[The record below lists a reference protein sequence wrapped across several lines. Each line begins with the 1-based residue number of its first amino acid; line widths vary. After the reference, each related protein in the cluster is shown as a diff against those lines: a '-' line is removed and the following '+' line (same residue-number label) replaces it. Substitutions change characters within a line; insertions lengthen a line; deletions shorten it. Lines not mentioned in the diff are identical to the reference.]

1 MSIEIAIFL
10 AIASGFAG
18 FVDAMAGGGGLI
30 QLPALLVGLPN
41 KELPLI
47 LGTNKVPSI
56 FGTAAAAR
64 NYFKNIK
71 PDIPLTLTMM
81 VPAFAGSMGGA
92 ALAVFVPKDFFKP
105 FIVFLLILVAIYTW
119 RKPELGMAENL
130 KFTHKKR
137 LVIVGLIGLMIGF
150 YDGIFGP
157 GTGTFLV
164 FFLVSTIGYAF
175 LKASATAK
183 LVNIA
188 TNAGCDLKFSI
199 NWSYLVAIRFTSSF
213 CQCDGCDYWL
223 TPCNQ
228 RWLTIGSK
236 SIFSSHIFTNYPRCL
251 GYFYKL
257 NLPTQ
262 LNIEEGKKWERK
274 KR

>member
-1 MSIEIAIFL
+1 MSIEVLIFL
-10 AIASGFAG
+10 ALASGFAG
-18 FVDAMAGGGGLI
+18 FVDAIAGGGGLI
-30 QLPALLVGLPN
+30 QLPALLIGLPN

-71 PDIPLTLTMM
+71 PDIPLTVSMM
-81 VPAFAGSMGGA
+81 GPAFIGSITGA
-92 ALAVFVPKDFFKP
+92 AFAATVPKDFFKP
-105 FIVFLLILVAIYTW
+105 FIVFLLITVAVYTW
-119 RKPELGMAENL
+119 RKPALGMNENL

-137 LVIVGLIGLMIGF
+137 LLFVALIGLLIGF

-164 FFLVSTIGYAF
+164 FFLVSGIGYAF

-188 TNAGCDLKFSI
+188 TNAG
-199 NWSYLVAIRFTSSF
+199 AILSF
-213 CQCDGCDYWL
+213 QL
-223 TPCNQ
+223 TGHIWWQLGLLLAFANV
-228 RWLTIGSK
+228 LGAVIGSRLAIK
-236 SIFSSHIFTNYPRCL
+236 GGSPL
-251 GYFYKL
+251 V
-257 NLPTQ
+257 
-262 LNIEEGKKWERK
+262 RK
-274 KR
+274 VFLAVTFLLITRVAWDTFIS

>member
-41 KELPLI
+41 KDLPLI

-71 PDIPLTLTMM
+71 PDIPLTITMM
-81 VPAFAGSMGGA
+81 VPAFAGSMAGA
-92 ALAVFVPKDFFKP
+92 ALAATIPKEFFKP
-105 FIVFLLILVAIYTW
+105 FLVFLLLVVAIYTW
-119 RKPELGMAENL
+119 RKPEMGINENL
-130 KFTHKKR
+130 KYTNRKR
-137 LVIVGLIGLMIGF
+137 LVIVAVIGLLIGF

-164 FFLVSTIGYAF
+164 FFLVSAIGFAF

-188 TNAGCDLKFSI
+188 TNAGAILSFQLTGHIWWQLGLLLAFANVTGAIIGSR
-199 NWSYLVAIRFTSSF
+199 LAIR
-213 CQCDGCDYWL
+213 G
-223 TPCNQ
+223 
-228 RWLTIGSK
+228 GS
-236 SIFSSHIFTNYPRCL
+236 PL
-251 GYFYKL
+251 V
-257 NLPTQ
+257 
-262 LNIEEGKKWERK
+262 RK
-274 KR
+274 VFLAVTFLLIARVAWDTFIS

>member
-41 KELPLI
+41 KDLPLI

-71 PDIPLTLTMM
+71 PDIPLTITMM
-81 VPAFAGSMGGA
+81 VPAFAGSMAGA
-92 ALAVFVPKDFFKP
+92 ALAATIPKEFFKP
-105 FIVFLLILVAIYTW
+105 FLVFLLLVVAIYTW
-119 RKPELGMAENL
+119 RKPEMGMNENL
-130 KFTHKKR
+130 KYTNRKR
-137 LVIVGLIGLMIGF
+137 LVIVAIIGLLIGF

-164 FFLVSTIGYAF
+164 FFLVSAIGFAF

-188 TNAGCDLKFSI
+188 TNAGAILSFQLTGHIWWQLGLLLAFVNVTGAIIGSR
-199 NWSYLVAIRFTSSF
+199 LAIR
-213 CQCDGCDYWL
+213 G
-223 TPCNQ
+223 
-228 RWLTIGSK
+228 GS
-236 SIFSSHIFTNYPRCL
+236 PL
-251 GYFYKL
+251 V
-257 NLPTQ
+257 
-262 LNIEEGKKWERK
+262 RK
-274 KR
+274 VFLAVTFLLIARVAWDTFIS

>member
-1 MSIEIAIFL
+1 MSIEVLIFL
-10 AIASGFAG
+10 TLASGFAG

-30 QLPALLVGLPN
+30 QLPALLIGLPN

-56 FGTAAAAR
+56 FGTTAAAR

-71 PDIPLTLTMM
+71 PDIPLTISMM
-81 VPAFAGSMGGA
+81 GPAFIGSITGA
-92 ALAVFVPKDFFKP
+92 AFAATIPKDFFKP
-105 FIVFLLILVAIYTW
+105 FIVFLLITVAIYTW
-119 RKPELGMAENL
+119 RKPALGMNENL

-137 LVIVGLIGLMIGF
+137 LLFVALIGLLIGF

-164 FFLVSTIGYAF
+164 FFLVSGIGYAF

-188 TNAGCDLKFSI
+188 TNAGAILSFQLTGHI
-199 NWSYLVAIRFTSSF
+199 WWQLGLLLAFANVA
-213 CQCDGCDYWL
+213 GAV
-223 TPCNQ
+223 
-228 RWLTIGSK
+228 IGSRLAIK
-236 SIFSSHIFTNYPRCL
+236 GGSPLVRKVFLAVIFLLIARVAWDTFIS
-251 GYFYKL
+251 
-257 NLPTQ
+257 
-262 LNIEEGKKWERK
+262 
-274 KR
+274 

>member
-1 MSIEIAIFL
+1 MSVEVLIFL
-10 AIASGFAG
+10 ALASGFAG

-30 QLPALLVGLPN
+30 QLPALLIGLPN

-71 PDIPLTLTMM
+71 PDIPLTVSMM
-81 VPAFAGSMGGA
+81 GPAFIGSITGA
-92 ALAVFVPKDFFKP
+92 AFAATIPKDFFKP
-105 FIVFLLILVAIYTW
+105 FIVFLLITVAIYTW
-119 RKPELGMAENL
+119 RKPALGMNENL

-137 LVIVGLIGLMIGF
+137 LLFVALIGLLIGF

-164 FFLVSTIGYAF
+164 FFLVSGIGYAF

-188 TNAGCDLKFSI
+188 TNAG
-199 NWSYLVAIRFTSSF
+199 AILSF
-213 CQCDGCDYWL
+213 QL
-223 TPCNQ
+223 TGHIWWQLGLLLAFANV
-228 RWLTIGSK
+228 LGAVIGSRLAIK
-236 SIFSSHIFTNYPRCL
+236 GGSPL
-251 GYFYKL
+251 V
-257 NLPTQ
+257 
-262 LNIEEGKKWERK
+262 RK
-274 KR
+274 VFLAVTFLLITRVAWDTFIS

>member
-41 KELPLI
+41 KDLPLI

-71 PDIPLTLTMM
+71 PDIPLTITMM
-81 VPAFAGSMGGA
+81 VPAFAGSMAGA
-92 ALAVFVPKDFFKP
+92 ALAATIPKEFFKP
-105 FIVFLLILVAIYTW
+105 FLVFLLLVVAIYTW
-119 RKPELGMAENL
+119 RKPEMGMNENL
-130 KFTHKKR
+130 KYTNRKR
-137 LVIVGLIGLMIGF
+137 LVIVAVIGLLIGF

-164 FFLVSTIGYAF
+164 FFLVSAIGFAF

-188 TNAGCDLKFSI
+188 TNAGAILSFQLTGHIWWQLCLLLAFANVTGAIIGSR
-199 NWSYLVAIRFTSSF
+199 LAIR
-213 CQCDGCDYWL
+213 G
-223 TPCNQ
+223 
-228 RWLTIGSK
+228 GS
-236 SIFSSHIFTNYPRCL
+236 PL
-251 GYFYKL
+251 V
-257 NLPTQ
+257 
-262 LNIEEGKKWERK
+262 RK
-274 KR
+274 VFLAVTFLLIARVAWDTFIS

>member
-1 MSIEIAIFL
+1 MSIEVLIFL
-10 AIASGFAG
+10 ALASGFAG

-30 QLPALLVGLPN
+30 QLPALLIGLPN

-56 FGTAAAAR
+56 FGTTAAAR

-71 PDIPLTLTMM
+71 PDIPLTVSMM
-81 VPAFAGSMGGA
+81 GPAFIGSITGA
-92 ALAVFVPKDFFKP
+92 AFAATIPKDFFKP
-105 FIVFLLILVAIYTW
+105 FIVFLLITVAIYTW
-119 RKPELGMAENL
+119 RKPALGMNENL

-137 LVIVGLIGLMIGF
+137 LLFVALIGLLIGF

-164 FFLVSTIGYAF
+164 FFLVSGIGYAF

-188 TNAGCDLKFSI
+188 TNAGAILSFQLTGHI
-199 NWSYLVAIRFTSSF
+199 WWQLGLLLAFANVA
-213 CQCDGCDYWL
+213 GAV
-223 TPCNQ
+223 
-228 RWLTIGSK
+228 IGSRLAIK
-236 SIFSSHIFTNYPRCL
+236 GGSPLVRKVFLAVIFLLIARVAWDTFIS
-251 GYFYKL
+251 
-257 NLPTQ
+257 
-262 LNIEEGKKWERK
+262 
-274 KR
+274 

>member
-1 MSIEIAIFL
+1 MSLEIAIFL

-71 PDIPLTLTMM
+71 PDIPLTLSMM
-81 VPAFAGSMGGA
+81 GPAFIGSMGGA
-92 ALAVFVPKDFFKP
+92 SLAAAVPKDFFKP
-105 FIVFLLILVAIYTW
+105 FIVFLLIAVAIYTW
-119 RKPELGMAENL
+119 VKPELGMSENL
-130 KFTHKKR
+130 KYTHKKR
-137 LVIVGLIGLMIGF
+137 LVIVAIIGLLIGF

-164 FFLVSTIGYAF
+164 FFLVSSIGYAF
-175 LKASATAK
+175 LKASGTAK
-183 LVNIA
+183 LVNIS
-188 TNAGCDLKFSI
+188 TNAGAILSFQLTGHI
-199 NWSYLVAIRFTSSF
+199 WWQLGLLLAVANVTGAI
-213 CQCDGCDYWL
+213 
-223 TPCNQ
+223 
-228 RWLTIGSK
+228 IGSRLAIK
-236 SIFSSHIFTNYPRCL
+236 GGSPL
-251 GYFYKL
+251 V
-257 NLPTQ
+257 
-262 LNIEEGKKWERK
+262 RK
-274 KR
+274 VFLAVTFLLIARVAWDTFIS

>member
-81 VPAFAGSMGGA
+81 APAFAGSMGGA
-92 ALAVFVPKDFFKP
+92 ALAAFVPKDLFKP
-105 FIVFLLILVAIYTW
+105 FLVFLLIVVAIYTW

-137 LVIVGLIGLMIGF
+137 LIIVALIGLMIGF

-183 LVNIA
+183 LVNISD
-188 TNAGCDLKFSI
+188 TFCTL
-199 NWSYLVAIRFTSSF
+199 LVPPVLVCSSVF
-213 CQCDGCDYWL
+213 IVC
-223 TPCNQ
+223 
-228 RWLTIGSK
+228 IGEIPILSK
-236 SIFSSHIFTNYPRCL
+236 AEFKLYPPLIICPSCL
-251 GYFYKL
+251 
-257 NLPTQ
+257 
-262 LNIEEGKKWERK
+262 
-274 KR
+274 

>member
-1 MSIEIAIFL
+1 MSVEVLIFL
-10 AIASGFAG
+10 ALASGFAG

-30 QLPALLVGLPN
+30 QLPALLIGLPN

-64 NYFKNIK
+64 NYFKIIK
-71 PDIPLTLTMM
+71 PDIPLTVSMM
-81 VPAFAGSMGGA
+81 GPAFIGSITGA
-92 ALAVFVPKDFFKP
+92 AFAATVPKDFFKP
-105 FIVFLLILVAIYTW
+105 FIVFLLITVAIYTW
-119 RKPELGMAENL
+119 RKPALGMNENL

-137 LVIVGLIGLMIGF
+137 LLFVALIGLLIGF

-164 FFLVSTIGYAF
+164 FFLVSGIGYAF

-188 TNAGCDLKFSI
+188 TNAG
-199 NWSYLVAIRFTSSF
+199 AILSF
-213 CQCDGCDYWL
+213 QL
-223 TPCNQ
+223 TGHIWWQLGLLLAFANV
-228 RWLTIGSK
+228 LGAVIGSRLAIK
-236 SIFSSHIFTNYPRCL
+236 GGSPLVRKVFLAVIFLLITRVAWDTFIS
-251 GYFYKL
+251 
-257 NLPTQ
+257 
-262 LNIEEGKKWERK
+262 
-274 KR
+274 

>member
-30 QLPALLVGLPN
+30 QLPSLIIGLPN

-81 VPAFAGSMGGA
+81 LPAFIGSIAGA
-92 ALAVFVPKDFFKP
+92 AMAAFVPVSFFRP
-105 FIVFLLILVAIYTW
+105 FIVLLLILVAIYTW
-119 RKPELGMAENL
+119 KKPELGMAENL
-130 KFTHKKR
+130 KFTHSKR
-137 LVIVGLIGLMIGF
+137 LVIVALIGFLIGF

-164 FFLVSTIGYAF
+164 FFLVSVIGYAF
-175 LKASATAK
+175 LKASGTAK

-188 TNAGCDLKFSI
+188 TNAGAILSFQLTGHI
-199 NWSYLVAIRFTSSF
+199 WGQLGLLLAVANVTGAI
-213 CQCDGCDYWL
+213 
-223 TPCNQ
+223 
-228 RWLTIGSK
+228 IGSRMAIK
-236 SIFSSHIFTNYPRCL
+236 GGSALVRKVFLAVIFLLIARVAWDTFIS
-251 GYFYKL
+251 
-257 NLPTQ
+257 
-262 LNIEEGKKWERK
+262 
-274 KR
+274 

>member
-1 MSIEIAIFL
+1 L

-81 VPAFAGSMGGA
+81 GPAFAGSMGGA
-92 ALAVFVPKDFFKP
+92 ALAAFVPKDLFKP

-183 LVNIA
+183 LVNI
-188 TNAGCDLKFSI
+188 
-199 NWSYLVAIRFTSSF
+199 NWSYLVAIRFITRF

-236 SIFSSHIFTNYPRCL
+236 SIFSSDIFTDHPRCL

-257 NLPTQ
+257 NLRLQ

>member
-1 MSIEIAIFL
+1 MSVEVLIFL
-10 AIASGFAG
+10 ALASGFAG

-30 QLPALLVGLPN
+30 QLPALLIGLPN

-71 PDIPLTLTMM
+71 PDIPLTISMM
-81 VPAFAGSMGGA
+81 GPAFIGSITGA
-92 ALAVFVPKDFFKP
+92 AFAATIPKDFFKP
-105 FIVFLLILVAIYTW
+105 FIVFLLITVAIYTW
-119 RKPELGMAENL
+119 RKPALGMNENL
-130 KFTHKKR
+130 KFTNKKR
-137 LVIVGLIGLMIGF
+137 LLFVALIGLLIGF

-164 FFLVSTIGYAF
+164 FFLVSGIGYAF

-188 TNAGCDLKFSI
+188 TNAG
-199 NWSYLVAIRFTSSF
+199 AILSF
-213 CQCDGCDYWL
+213 QL
-223 TPCNQ
+223 TGHIWWQLGLLLAFANV
-228 RWLTIGSK
+228 LGAVIGSRLAIK
-236 SIFSSHIFTNYPRCL
+236 GGSPLVRKVFLAVIFLLITRVAWDTFIS
-251 GYFYKL
+251 
-257 NLPTQ
+257 
-262 LNIEEGKKWERK
+262 
-274 KR
+274 